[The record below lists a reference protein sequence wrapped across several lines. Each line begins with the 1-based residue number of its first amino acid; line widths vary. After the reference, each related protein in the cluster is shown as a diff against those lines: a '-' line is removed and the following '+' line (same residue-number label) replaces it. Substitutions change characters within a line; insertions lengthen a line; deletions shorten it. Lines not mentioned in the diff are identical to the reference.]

1 MDHVSFSHSRQLRHS
16 DWDLSREET
25 WIYLESNELGFG
37 KHGALVPKT
46 GKLNEG
52 LMERFLL
59 PTLPNRSTNL
69 SAPPS
74 PPSHTSSPSGV
85 RSSSTIAP
93 SDLVSQQHT
102 VNNGQRLQG
111 SRLRGAAHPRE
122 GSVSKKSPNKLPA
135 CAPTQHRTSR
145 PLIRDLN
152 GKVTQKVT
160 SVTQRS
166 PVSSRRNLD
175 KSAAWHGIADDLRR
189 ALARLERLGT
199 DDRGRTAD
207 DADRKQ
213 LEISIASALLVA
225 QRKATRTLW

>member
-1 MDHVSFSHSRQLRHS
+1 MDNVSCFHSRQLRHS

-37 KHGALVPKT
+37 EHGALVPKT

-59 PTLPNRSTNL
+59 PTLPNRSTDL
-69 SAPPS
+69 PAPPS
-74 PPSHTSSPSGV
+74 PPSRTSPRSGV

-93 SDLVSQQHT
+93 SDLVSLQHFSHG
-102 VNNGQRLQG
+102 NQRLQG
-111 SRLRGAAHPRE
+111 SRLRKVAPPQK
-122 GSVSKKSPNKLPA
+122 GSFIKKSAQTK
-135 CAPTQHRTSR
+135 HRTRSQS
-145 PLIRDLN
+145 LIQDPN
-152 GKVTQKVT
+152 GRVARKVT
-160 SVTQRS
+160 SVIQGS
-166 PVSSRRNLD
+166 PVSSRRDLD
-175 KSAAWHGIADDLRR
+175 KSAEWHGIADDLRR
-189 ALARLERLGT
+189 ALARLERLRT
-199 DDRGRTAD
+199 DDRGRNAD